1 MSKKFAKLFF
11 AVLAAS
17 VINFSVAYAAD
28 WVSVSGQ
35 VKTQDGTLLCAMVL
49 ANGQHMFTC
58 ADEGE
63 YSMSVP
69 LNDDDQIIFY
79 AFCEGFMPFKQ
90 ILDRDQ
96 NQFDV
101 TMSVCGS
108 SGTDTCEN
116 IEGSWTD
123 YVTGSMIITV
133 LGNTQTEPFEG
144 GRAISVGQDNCNTE
158 WNFSDAGMSYKRT
171 GTING
176 NVITLSGDA
185 IDADTYA
192 TKVEEGLKEQYDM
205 DATVN
210 FTSNTHSGEGTFAE
224 DKITYNGTGNML
236 GTVTM
241 VTGTLDISVSVTENS
256 TLTRSVSRR
265 DSSMEVSPAQ
275 LLTDFLAETLRAE
288 FD

>member
-11 AVLAAS
+11 AILAAS

-63 YSMSVP
+63 YNMSVP

-108 SGTDTCEN
+108 PVTDTCEN
-116 IEGSWTD
+116 IEGAWSD
-123 YVTGSMIITV
+123 YVTGSITITV
-133 LGNTQTEPFEG
+133 LENTQTDSTDSV
-144 GRAISVGQDNCNTE
+144 RTVSVGQDECNTE
-158 WNFSDAGMSYKRT
+158 WDFSDSGAPYKRT

-176 NVITLSGDA
+176 NVITLSGEA
-185 IDADTYA
+185 THTDTFA
-192 TKVEEGLKEQYDM
+192 TKVEEGLKEQGM
-205 DATVN
+205 TATVN
-210 FTSNTHSGEGTFAE
+210 FTSNNHSGEGTFAE
-224 DKITYNGTGNML
+224 DKITYNGTGSL
-236 GTVTM
+236 SGTITYM
-241 VTGTLDISVSVTENS
+241 GATLDISVSQTENS
-256 TLTRSVSRR
+256 TMTRSVSRR

>member
-11 AVLAAS
+11 AILAAS

-101 TMSVCGS
+101 TMSVCES
-108 SGTDTCEN
+108 NGTETCEN
-116 IEGSWTD
+116 IEGTWADS
-123 YVTGSMIITV
+123 VTITTTITV
-133 LGNTQTEPFEG
+133 LSNTRTDSSEG
-144 GRAISVGQDNCNTE
+144 TRTVSVGQDNCNTE
-158 WNFSDAGMSYKRT
+158 WNFSDFGMSFKRT

-185 IDADTYA
+185 VDADTYA
-192 TKVEEGLKEQYDM
+192 TKVEEGLEEQGM
-205 DATVN
+205 VATVN
-210 FTSNTHSGEGTFAE
+210 FTSNTHSGEGTFSE
-224 DKITYNGTGNML
+224 DEITYNGTGTLL
-236 GTVTM
+236 GIVTYM
-241 VTGTLDISVSVTENS
+241 GAELDITVSMTENS
-256 TLTRSVSRR
+256 TLTKSVSRR